1 MNNWEEQV
9 AHWAKQ
15 FEYPPTPDL
24 SRSWQ
29 ASPQPKN
36 AHTRPRLAWAM
47 AVVVAL
53 LASLLLVP
61 SVRATAVAIIRAGA
75 VTIFVGEQPTPLVA
89 PEGIQVPAELMTEIS
104 LAEALERQPD
114 LRTLPDRGLPDQ
126 LFWSDVGQGG
136 WSGDVIVQV
145 WLAADGR
152 SADIALYH
160 ISAPQQVYKGA
171 DWIDETTI
179 NGDQAFWINGPHLFR
194 VEGVWSEWEFI
205 DSNVLVWWT
214 NNVTYRLESYLTFAE
229 AVQAAESLVPLQEKF
244 TNE

>member
-15 FEYPPTPDL
+15 FEYPPTPDV

-29 ASPQPKN
+29 ASPKKVQ
-36 AHTRPRLAWAM
+36 TRPRLAWAT
-47 AVVVAL
+47 AVMVAL

-61 SVRATAVAIIRAGA
+61 SVWATAVAIIRAGA
-75 VTIFVGEQPTPLVA
+75 VTIFVGEQPTPLATPV
-89 PEGIQVPAELMTEIS
+89 GIQVPAELMTEIS

-114 LRTLPDRGLPDQ
+114 LLTLSDRGLPDQ
-126 LFWSDVGQGG
+126 LFLADMVQAG

-145 WLAADGR
+145 WLTADGQTV
-152 SADIALYH
+152 DIALYH
-160 ISAPQQVYKGA
+160 IAAPQQVYKGSEM
-171 DWIDETTI
+171 IDTTTV
-179 NGDQAFWINGPHLFR
+179 NGSQAFWINGPHLFR
-194 VEGVWSEWEFI
+194 VEGIWSEWEFI